1 MSKQRQALDVGAAL
15 TRLTTAVGERV
26 LEARAASGLSAIQLQ
41 VLRLGTRGATMSEL
55 AATLATPK
63 STVTSVVNQLEAS
76 GLARRARDD
85 RDRRRQIVRATPVG
99 SARLRDFDDAVAQ
112 RVDEM
117 LTDLD
122 PARTRRLRDLMAR
135 LPDATVPLPLAGPR

>member
-1 MSKQRQALDVGAAL
+1 MSKQGQALDVGAAL

-26 LEARAASGLSAIQLQ
+26 LEVRAASGLSAIQLQ
-41 VLRLGTRGATMSEL
+41 VLRLATRGVTMSKL
-55 AATLATPK
+55 AATLAAPK
-63 STVTSVVNQLEAS
+63 STVTSVVNQLEES

-99 SARLRDFDDAVAQ
+99 SARLRDFDDAVTQ

>member
-1 MSKQRQALDVGAAL
+1 MSKQGQALDVGAAL

-26 LEARAASGLSAIQLQ
+26 LEVRAASGLSAIQLQ
-41 VLRLGTRGATMSEL
+41 VLRLATRGVTMSEL
-55 AATLATPK
+55 AATLAAPK
-63 STVTSVVNQLEAS
+63 STVTSVVNQLEES